1 MIKSRTLRPS
11 RSSFQTTSTSPG
23 FSRLSARFN
32 PGRRAFFPLAVSSN
46 IVAAGYDYTD
56 PASIEACAIE
66 LARRSQFLVY
76 TGITKTLPG
85 MGAYFA
91 RELPAGRVSLT
102 YENNNCAGFV
112 TIKNSQSLKPVD
124 AGKFIFQ
131 SADILND
138 TDYDYSGFPL
148 ELKVRFDP
156 GQVGPD
162 NSLYLVDDDGTEI
175 PCQFADELHPNL
187 RNQANQGYH
196 YDGSLAC
203 GSVLFYDDLPAGSR
217 KYYKLKAYSR
227 PRLAADLPVITQDL
241 STLTIGFGGYTFTF
255 DLVRNWQLNMLT
267 DQAGNA
273 TRVQH
278 GNFFAAYDTAVV

>member
-1 MIKSRTLRPS
+1 M
-11 RSSFQTTSTSPG
+11 
-23 FSRLSARFN
+23 
-32 PGRRAFFPLAVSSN
+32 
-46 IVAAGYDYTD
+46 AAGYDYTD

-148 ELKVRFDP
+148 
-156 GQVGPD
+156 
-162 NSLYLVDDDGTEI
+162 
-175 PCQFADELHPNL
+175 
-187 RNQANQGYH
+187 
-196 YDGSLAC
+196 
-203 GSVLFYDDLPAGSR
+203 
-217 KYYKLKAYSR
+217 
-227 PRLAADLPVITQDL
+227 
-241 STLTIGFGGYTFTF
+241 
-255 DLVRNWQLNMLT
+255 
-267 DQAGNA
+267 
-273 TRVQH
+273 
-278 GNFFAAYDTAVV
+278 